1 MSGTNNTPYGTK
13 GQWGYYTDGETGLLL
28 LTHRYFDPAT
38 GRFLTRD
45 PIGFEGGINLYA
57 YVGNGVVV
65 KADPEGYGI
74 VDVCLTVA
82 YLEGHKVRKVYGSDK
97 LAHCV
102 AACRARRCG
111 TIVTSWIGGIC
122 KEIGDWLNPLDSDT
136 WAPNDLAANHE
147 GVNGRGIVYPVVYES
162 IQPSR
167 APLRSVLFPSRC
179 PYPVGGFRQRF
190 PYRGSAF
197 GSRTERWCA
206 GEPRACA
213 TGGVAIR
220 ATAACP
226 DWMVFRYFG
235 QLCPVDGQ
243 CGYVDGLL
251 VPQGPA
257 CSLARVKDHC
267 TRHSATVG
275 ATQTHR

>member
-28 LTHRYFDPAT
+28 LTHRYLDHAT

-167 APLRSVLFPSRC
+167 ASPSLRFVPKPLPIPRWGIPPEVPLPGEC
-179 PYPVGGFRQRF
+179 IRQ
-190 PYRGSAF
+190 PNGK
-197 GSRTERWCA
+197 
-206 GEPRACA
+206 
-213 TGGVAIR
+213 V
-220 ATAACP
+220 
-226 DWMVFRYFG
+226 V
-235 QLCPVDGQ
+235 
-243 CGYVDGLL
+243 CG
-251 VPQGPA
+251 
-257 CSLARVKDHC
+257 
-267 TRHSATVG
+267 
-275 ATQTHR
+275 